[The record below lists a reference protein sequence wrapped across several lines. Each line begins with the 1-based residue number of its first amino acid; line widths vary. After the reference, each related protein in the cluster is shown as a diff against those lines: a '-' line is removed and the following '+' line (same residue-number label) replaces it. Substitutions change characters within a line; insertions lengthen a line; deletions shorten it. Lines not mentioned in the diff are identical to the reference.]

1 MDIQSDQLNNI
12 LKWVGIAFAGGFVG
26 YFGRHLS
33 KVIIARLHKGKNET
47 PAENTATAE
56 TIEQQ
61 ASAQEKA
68 RSKLEKKR
76 LKLEQKQQKKDS

>member
-33 KVIIARLHKGKNET
+33 KVIIARVHKGKNKT
-47 PAENTATAE
+47 PAGKTPTAE
-56 TIEQQ
+56 IVEQQ
-61 ASAQEKA
+61 DSAKEKA
-68 RSKLEKKR
+68 RIKLEKKR